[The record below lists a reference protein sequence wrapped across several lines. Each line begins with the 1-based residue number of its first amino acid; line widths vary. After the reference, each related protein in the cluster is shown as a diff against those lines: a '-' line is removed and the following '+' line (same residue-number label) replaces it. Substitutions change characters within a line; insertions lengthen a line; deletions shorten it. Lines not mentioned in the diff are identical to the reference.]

1 MTAILDTRLVNVT
14 ITVSGGTKT
23 YSQPMFINA
32 TGTKY
37 ANALQNEAEITLANL
52 DRATQDYLLTE
63 TSPFNLNR
71 TPKTVTLSAGRV
83 SYGTAVIYTGNIVVS
98 QVTQP
103 PDVGIVLR
111 CLTGNFIKGNILARN
126 QPGQTTLKQI
136 STSIAQDA
144 NLLLNFQAT
153 DKNIANYNY
162 AGNAL
167 GQINLLGTF
176 GGINAFVDNDT
187 LIVKNALVPITG
199 KTKVLNA
206 DTGMIGIPVFTE
218 QGLKV
223 KFLIDNQT
231 TIGGALQVTSKIYPA
246 VNGTYVIYKLG
257 FEIATR
263 DTPFYYIA
271 EAARIRT

>member
-71 TPKTVTLSAGRV
+71 TPKAVTLSAGRV

-111 CLTGNFIKGNILARN
+111 CLTGNFIKGNILSRN

-136 STSIAQDA
+136 STAIAQDA

-271 EAARIRT
+271 EAARIRS

>member
-23 YSQPMFINA
+23 YSQPLFINA

-71 TPKTVTLSAGRV
+71 TPKAVTLSAGRV

-111 CLTGNFIKGNILARN
+111 CLTGNFIKGNILSRN

-136 STSIAQDA
+136 STAIAQDA

-271 EAARIRT
+271 EAARIRG

>member
-71 TPKTVTLSAGRV
+71 TPKAVTLSAGRV

-111 CLTGNFIKGNILARN
+111 CLTGNFIKGNILSRN

-136 STSIAQDA
+136 STAIAQDA

-271 EAARIRT
+271 EAARIRG